1 MINLKIRINVDEQV
15 LALPIDTQFVPSI
28 PEKDPVVM
36 VGGRGL
42 KFCNMKRGTDITLS
56 FPA

>member
-1 MINLKIRINVDEQV
+1 MINLKIRINVDEQTFT
-15 LALPIDTQFVPSI
+15 LPVDTQFVPSI

-42 KFCNMKRGTDITLS
+42 KLHTDPYTY
-56 FPA
+56 

>member
-42 KFCNMKRGTDITLS
+42 KYITYNRFRRAERS
-56 FPA
+56 SPA